1 MGCRGKSW
9 SALGMCLGLPWLGA
23 GMVAAWSVFWL
34 FLLNVATRLRAQL
47 LSGALQKPRPCA
59 PMKEEG

>member
-1 MGCRGKSW
+1 
-9 SALGMCLGLPWLGA
+9 MCLGLPWLGA

-47 LSGALQKPRPCA
+47 LSGALQKPRACA